1 MKLTPLEIKKQTF
14 ELGFRG
20 YDTAEV
26 DAYLTMLSNEWEH
39 MLNRVEELEERIH
52 ELTEKLKHYEKV
64 EQALH
69 ETLHTA
75 KESASAKKGEAEKE
89 AALLLKQAEHE
100 ADKLLMDAKSERIAI
115 REQVQRWVEKREE
128 ILVELGSIL
137 DRLQHSVRSYAEQ
150 KISLP
155 EGDSTTPSSPKI
167 DSVTTTPSPESLES
181 SETSST
187 PKIDDAEAS
196 SAATIESSETSATI
210 EYEAN
215 PQAKTEDKPAAKDD
229 LDDLLDQL
237 DV

>member
-52 ELTEKLKHYEKV
+52 ELTEKVKHYEKV

-115 REQVQRWVEKREE
+115 REQVQRWIEKREE

-155 EGDSTTPSSPKI
+155 EGDSTTPSS
-167 DSVTTTPSPESLES
+167 ESLES

-196 SAATIESSETSATI
+196 SAASIENSETSSAI
-210 EYEAN
+210 EQESE
-215 PQAKTEDKPAAKDD
+215 PQAKSEDKPAAKDE